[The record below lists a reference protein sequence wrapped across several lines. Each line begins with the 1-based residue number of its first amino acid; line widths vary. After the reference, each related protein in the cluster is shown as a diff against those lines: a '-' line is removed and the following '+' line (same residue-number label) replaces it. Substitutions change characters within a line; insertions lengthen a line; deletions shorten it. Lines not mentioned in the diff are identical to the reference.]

1 MLPSIREILA
11 FGNASSSDT
20 LGYGQETAGGSLVVP
35 SLSALRI
42 LHPATKRPE
51 SSSFEALDS
60 GYDESGTA
68 TSMPA
73 ERPDTPSNSN
83 SGSSSSSSKQRPGRK
98 VGSSDR
104 YTASQGARQYKCG
117 VHSCAAFFKR
127 PEHLKRHMLTHTQ
140 IRPFQCEAQGC
151 GKRFSRRDNFLTH
164 AKKHGADGSPST
176 SSDDVV
182 GGVLDDGPLS
192 SDDRAETGSPRG
204 HKRTASEMSAYS
216 RAMGSGS
223 DDGRSRMAAESR
235 SVVSRPVSNIFGLL
249 NSSSDGDSPSAFSSF
264 AAPQAI
270 PAAAAALSTAVSTA
284 PSLKLSSSLTLPP
297 LELLAN
303 ASSEQNSITTPND
316 SPMAPLLSSM
326 LPPSSSYS
334 SSSSQQ
340 KRPEADAEDTVL
352 PSVHKKSRT
361 RRIGGRTAKKPAA
374 HVDVAVPADADGG
387 DPSKPFTCSICDSR
401 FGRLE
406 HVKRHQLVHTGQRQF
421 GCPCC
426 NKLFAR
432 KDNMIQHLRAHKR
445 RRGPGSVTSVSS
457 PPP

>member
-35 SLSALRI
+35 SLNALRI
-42 LHPATKRPE
+42 LHPAAKRPE
-51 SSSFEALDS
+51 SSSFEAMDS
-60 GYDESGTA
+60 RHDESGTA
-68 TSMPA
+68 TSVPA
-73 ERPDTPSNSN
+73 ERPDTPSN
-83 SGSSSSSSKQRPGRK
+83 GSSSSKQRPGRK

-140 IRPFQCEAQGC
+140 VRPFQCEAQGC

-164 AKKHGADGSPST
+164 AKKHGTDGSPSA
-176 SSDDVV
+176 SSDDAV
-182 GGVLDDGPLS
+182 GGVLDDGLLL

-204 HKRTASEMSAYS
+204 HKRTASEMSAHS
-216 RAMGSGS
+216 RAVGSGS
-223 DDGRSRMAAESR
+223 DDGTDRMLAESR

-249 NSSSDGDSPSAFSSF
+249 NSSSDGDSTSALSSF
-264 AAPQAI
+264 SAPQTT
-270 PAAAAALSTAVSTA
+270 PAAATAAALSTAVSTA
-284 PSLKLSSSLTLPP
+284 PPLTLSSSLTLPP

-303 ASSEQNSITTPND
+303 ASSEQNSITTSND
-316 SPMAPLLSSM
+316 SPMAPLLSS
-326 LPPSSSYS
+326 LLPSSS
-334 SSSSQQ
+334 QKQRQ
-340 KRPEADAEDTVL
+340 KRLEADAEDTVL

-361 RRIGGRTAKKPAA
+361 KRIGGRAARKPAA

-445 RRGPGSVTSVSS
+445 KRGPSSVTSVSS
-457 PPP
+457 PSP